1 MVKILEILCFF
12 VIFAAMRTEFP
23 SCISYLKIYD
33 YSKDEDSCHE
43 VGQVRQVLSVEGFPQ
58 GADLVL
64 SGGQQ
69 VEEGNDCAFELCAP
83 TGIYGG
89 GGEGFPDY
97 RFANVGGDEERD
109 ARAEAIPLLKEF
121 VQEQNNKSGNEKL

>member
-1 MVKILEILCFF
+1 
-12 VIFAAMRTEFP
+12 MRTEFP
-23 SCISYLKIYD
+23 NDISYLKIYD

-69 VEEGNDCAFELCAP
+69 VEEGNDCAFELGAP
-83 TGIYGG
+83 TGIDGR

-121 VQEQNNKSGNEKL
+121 VQEQNN